1 MHFDKVVRAWQ
12 SLPRSVDLI
21 GPEAP
26 FPGHCGVCPLP
37 TATFT
42 ANQHFLFPCPSSLL
56 AQVPAHQSPRA
67 GARAGVPRAPPGPPP
82 PRTHSQTISTCSLSL
97 THTPCPVPMVPAP
110 GHLGC
115 GAASRVQVE
124 WSYFHIHSSPALNKP
139 HPCKPLP
146 SYGPVATPL
155 GGSWSRSWDS
165 AHLWDG

>member
-26 FPGHCGVCPLP
+26 FPGHRGVCPLL

-56 AQVPAHQSPRA
+56 SQVPARQSPRT
-67 GARAGVPRAPPGPPP
+67 GARAGVPRAGVRLPGHPLPELAHRP
-82 PRTHSQTISTCSLSL
+82 SLRALFLS
-97 THTPCPVPMVPAP
+97 HTPCPVPVVPAP

-115 GAASRVQVE
+115 GAASHVQVE
-124 WSYFHIHSSPALNKP
+124 WSY
-139 HPCKPLP
+139 
-146 SYGPVATPL
+146 
-155 GGSWSRSWDS
+155 
-165 AHLWDG
+165 